1 MGKTF
6 EKQIRT
12 IENQWERQIGVL
24 KNLKQT
30 KATTYK
36 SDDDDDDDD
45 DDQTSISKEIYNE
58 ILEERTDK
66 ILKMSK

>member
-12 IENQWERQIGVL
+12 IENQSERQIDVL

-36 SDDDDDDDD
+36 SDDDD

>member
-12 IENQWERQIGVL
+12 IENQWERQIDVL
-24 KNLKQT
+24 KNLT
-30 KATTYK
+30 ATTYK
-36 SDDDDDDDD
+36 SDDDDDDD

>member
-12 IENQWERQIGVL
+12 IENQWERQIDVL

-36 SDDDDDDDD
+36 SDDDDD

>member
-12 IENQWERQIGVL
+12 IENQWERQIDVL
-24 KNLKQT
+24 KNLT
-30 KATTYK
+30 ATTYK
-36 SDDDDDDDD
+36 SDDDDD

-58 ILEERTDK
+58 ILEKRTDK

>member
-12 IENQWERQIGVL
+12 IENQWERQIDVL
-24 KNLKQT
+24 KNLT
-30 KATTYK
+30 ATTYK
-36 SDDDDDDDD
+36 SDDDDD

>member
-12 IENQWERQIGVL
+12 IENQWERQIDVL

-36 SDDDDDDDD
+36 SDDDN

>member
-12 IENQWERQIGVL
+12 IENQWERQIDVL

-36 SDDDDDDDD
+36 SDDDDDD
-45 DDQTSISKEIYNE
+45 QTSISKEI
-58 ILEERTDK
+58 
-66 ILKMSK
+66 

>member
-12 IENQWERQIGVL
+12 IENQWERQIDVL

-45 DDQTSISKEIYNE
+45 QTSISKEIYNE
-58 ILEERTDK
+58 ILQERTDK
-66 ILKMSK
+66 ILKMRK

>member
-1 MGKTF
+1 M
-6 EKQIRT
+6 
-12 IENQWERQIGVL
+12 
-24 KNLKQT
+24 KQT

-36 SDDDDDDDD
+36 SDDDDD

>member
-12 IENQWERQIGVL
+12 IENQSERQIDVL

-36 SDDDDDDDD
+36 SDDDDDD

>member
-12 IENQWERQIGVL
+12 IENQWERQIDVL

-36 SDDDDDDDD
+36 SDDDDDD
-45 DDQTSISKEIYNE
+45 QTSISKEIYNE
-58 ILEERTDK
+58 RLEERTDK

>member
-12 IENQWERQIGVL
+12 IENQWERQIDVL

-36 SDDDDDDDD
+36 SDDDD

>member
-1 MGKTF
+1 M
-6 EKQIRT
+6 
-12 IENQWERQIGVL
+12 
-24 KNLKQT
+24 KQT

-45 DDQTSISKEIYNE
+45 DDDQTSISKEIYFE